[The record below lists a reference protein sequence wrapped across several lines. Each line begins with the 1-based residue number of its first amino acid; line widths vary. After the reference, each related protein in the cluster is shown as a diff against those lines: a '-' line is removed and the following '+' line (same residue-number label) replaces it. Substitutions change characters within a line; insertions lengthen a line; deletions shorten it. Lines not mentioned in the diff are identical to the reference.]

1 LVGLE
6 SPWVASSFGEML
18 LFLLLRYHRE
28 LPLLADSI
36 GELGVSLCGRGED
49 FADFYL
55 GSAVMNIHMRLVKL
69 AVDIREER
77 ERLDDQIAL
86 FRVRAASRFELSHLT
101 YGADL
106 DDLARVAVRCAE
118 MSARSN
124 VPPSM
129 THAAAAE
136 TAGRCY
142 SCGLY
147 FTDQDDGRPLV
158 RTGDHVWPASLG
170 GDTTLA
176 NMLPACDRC
185 NQAKQHMA
193 VWQMSWLQPEVYSG
207 SKWPTGSVV
216 MPRAMK
222 MALHTR
228 AAFDHA
234 HIAGST
240 LKTAFLALGAREELE
255 VIDDDSSIDFFNM
268 RVLPAR
274 KSSTDW
280 NISG

>member
-1 LVGLE
+1 M
-6 SPWVASSFGEML
+6 ASSFGEAL
-18 LFLLLRYHRE
+18 LFQLLRYHRE
-28 LPLLADSI
+28 LPLLVESVDR
-36 GELGVSLCGRGED
+36 LGVSLCGRSD
-49 FADFYL
+49 DLADFYV
-55 GSAVMNIHMRLVKL
+55 GSTVMNIHMRLVKL

-86 FRVRAASRFELSHLT
+86 FRVRAAAQLGLSHLT

-106 DDLARVAVRCAE
+106 DDLARLAIRCAE
-118 MSARSN
+118 MSARDG
-124 VPPSM
+124 VPPNM
-129 THAAAAE
+129 TQAAAIE

-147 FTDQDDGRPLV
+147 FTDEDELGPLV

-170 GDTTLA
+170 GDTVLS
-176 NMLPACDRC
+176 NMLPACGRC
-185 NQAKQHMA
+185 NSAKQHMA
-193 VWQMSWLQPEVYSG
+193 VWQMCWLQPEVYSY
-207 SKWPTGSVV
+207 SKWSRASVIMANAV
-216 MPRAMK
+216 K

-234 HIAGST
+234 HVAGST
-240 LKTAFLALGAREELE
+240 LKTAFLAIGARESVE

-268 RVLPAR
+268 RVHSP
-274 KSSTDW
+274 KSSPTDW